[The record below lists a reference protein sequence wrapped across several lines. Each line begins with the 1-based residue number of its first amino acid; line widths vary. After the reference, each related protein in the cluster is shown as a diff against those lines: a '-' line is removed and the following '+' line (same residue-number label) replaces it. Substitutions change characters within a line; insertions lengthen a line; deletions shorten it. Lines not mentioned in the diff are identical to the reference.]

1 MSSTPRPPRPGD
13 FIYKDQQKEGEEGY
27 KVINDGDRVI
37 KGSSY
42 PKHFF
47 GFTLSANW
55 QGIDFSALFS
65 GVAGVSQYL
74 NGTWYT
80 NVLKNG
86 SVINKKFLGA
96 WSYDNPTSRI
106 PRHHHRR
113 RRPQHRG
120 QRFLAAG
127 CLVPETA
134 QPDRGLYP
142 APEMVQP
149 ADLTLPGLLLG
160 ENLLTFTKFE
170 GLDPE
175 TGSTSNYPNMKRYMF
190 GVSIT
195 F

>member
-1 MSSTPRPPRPGD
+1 M
-13 FIYKDQQKEGEEGY
+13 
-27 KVINDGDRVI
+27 
-37 KGSSY
+37 
-42 PKHFF
+42 
-47 GFTLSANW
+47 
-55 QGIDFSALFS
+55 
-65 GVAGVSQYL
+65 
-74 NGTWYT
+74 
-80 NVLKNG
+80 LKNG

-106 PRHHHRR
+106 PAITTDDGGRNTVAND
-113 RRPQHRG
+113 
-120 QRFLAAG
+120 FWAAG

-149 ADLTLPGLLLG
+149 ADSRCRVYFSG